1 MRQPQA
7 HKGNKGKDN
16 GRRKGDRTHRQTNS
30 TFHTYLSPAPE
41 YQSRLAEEFEIILD
55 LRFVDYFLQ
64 IRDILD
70 ITQDIPHMTRGSA
83 GSSLVCYLMG
93 ITDVDPIQWD
103 IPVARFLNPKRD
115 DLPDVDIDYPHYR
128 QEDVMNRIYKNGL
141 ASLLEY
147 QTMCC
152 IKTSQPNVRQPKD

>member
-1 MRQPQA
+1 MEDVKA
-7 HKGNKGKDN
+7 IELIGKLTK
-16 GRRKGDRTHRQTNS
+16 RFTRTCPPT
-30 TFHTYLSPAPE
+30 PE

-70 ITQDIPHMTRGSA
+70 LTQDIPHMTRGSA

-115 DLPDVDIDYPHYR
+115 DPGIISLFHPGTPCAFEPPLSVKLPGLSSPH
-128 QEDVMNRIYKNGL
+128 
-141 ASLLEY
+141 SLVYGGPDRTKPRGE
-147 QTMCC
+147 MIC
-152 IKTSQPNVRQPKD
+152 ISLRSLSKTSFR